1 MINIYLYLIRAGAY
15 YLSIG
20 GSSLIGGPEQ
30 CFLVTLAYH
39 LLFLLPTFICV
50 TNEKKKKKS
59 KHKKKLRR
67 HCFSFFFFVQSVN
80 VFCSC
85 CLYKSNAS
93 TFQQENLLKIAAKH
107 RFIYL
112 WNDRTCL

>member
-50 TNEKKKKKS
+50 TNEKKKKS